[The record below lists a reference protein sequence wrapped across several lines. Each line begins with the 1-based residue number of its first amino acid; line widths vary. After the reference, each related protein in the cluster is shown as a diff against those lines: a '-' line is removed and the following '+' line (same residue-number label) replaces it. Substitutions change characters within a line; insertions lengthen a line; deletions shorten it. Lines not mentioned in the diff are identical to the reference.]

1 MKNKG
6 RCGRKYLSVFLVMI
20 LCGIFLLCTSQ
31 KSFSKDEKF
40 TLVYTCQD
48 PPGGFIANFSEKMFD
63 EINKKT
69 GGRILVES
77 HYGGELAPGFN
88 EAYQLV
94 IQGMADIGF
103 TSPLEIPG
111 QFALNSLIVF
121 SDWNV
126 RSRRGQV
133 WTEIYNKF
141 PEIRDEWKKVKVL
154 CLASNSEGSL
164 GSRIPLRTL
173 EDCKGRK
180 YVGAGEILSKK
191 LAALGFV
198 PVTVSP
204 PDTFMSIQ
212 TGLVDGVNITWYY
225 WRDFGLHQIM
235 PYVTRVPLSQY
246 PYTWVMNLDK
256 WNKLPPDIQKT
267 INDMSETGYFAKM
280 WDDMLW
286 AVDESIRVEAASK
299 YGGTIIELSPEE
311 TARWEKAVKGV
322 ADKLAKDLEAK
333 GLPAYKILDEI
344 YRLENEYA
352 VVKIK

>member
-1 MKNKG
+1 MKDKD
-6 RCGRKYLSVFLVMI
+6 RSSRKYLSVFLVI
-20 LCGIFLLCTSQ
+20 LLCGILLSWTSQ
-31 KSFSKDEKF
+31 NSFSQDNF
-40 TLVYTCQD
+40 TLVYTCHD
-48 PPGGFIANFSEKMFD
+48 PPGGFIANYSEKMFD
-63 EINKKT
+63 EIKKKT
-69 GGRILVES
+69 GGKIQVES
-77 HYGGELAPGFN
+77 HYGGELAQGFN

-103 TSPLEIPG
+103 ITPIEIPG
-111 QFALNSLIVF
+111 QFGLNSLIVF

-154 CLASNSEGSL
+154 SLAANSEGSL

-212 TGLVDGVNITWYY
+212 TGLVEGVNMTWYY

-246 PYTWVMNLDK
+246 PYAWVINLEK

-267 INDMSETGYFAKM
+267 INDMFETGYFAKM

-286 AVDESIRVEAASK
+286 AVDESIRAEAASK
-299 YGGTIIELSPEE
+299 YGATIIELSADE
-311 TARWEKAVKGV
+311 TAKWEKLVDGV
-322 ADKLAKDLEAK
+322 AEKMATELEAK
-333 GLPAYKILDEI
+333 GLPAKKVLEEI

-352 VVKIK
+352 IVKIQ